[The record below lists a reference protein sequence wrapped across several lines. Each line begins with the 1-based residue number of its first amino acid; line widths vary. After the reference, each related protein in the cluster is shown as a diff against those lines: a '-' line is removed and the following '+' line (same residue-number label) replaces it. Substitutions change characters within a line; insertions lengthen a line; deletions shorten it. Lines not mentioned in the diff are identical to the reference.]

1 MDKIAK
7 EVVNVSIEEELKR
20 SYLDY
25 AMSVIVGRA
34 LPEVRDGLKPV
45 HRRILYAMDELSNHS
60 NKPYKKSARIVG
72 DVIGK
77 YHPHGDTAVYDT
89 VVRMAQPFSLR
100 YMLVDGQGNFG
111 SIDGDSPAA
120 MRYTEVRMTKLA
132 HAMLVDI
139 DKETVSF
146 SPNYDESE
154 MIPDVLP
161 TRVPNLLVNGASG
174 IAVGMATNIPPHN
187 MNEVL
192 DACIALIDNPDL
204 NIKEL
209 MDYIPGP
216 DFPTAGIINGTQGII
231 KGYATGRGRVV
242 MRARATV
249 ESDKKSGRESIIVT
263 ELPYQVN
270 KARLVEKIAQL
281 VKDKKIE
288 GISELRDESDK
299 DGIRV
304 VVDLRRGTNGEVVL
318 NNLYSQTQM
327 ESTFGINMVALVEGQ
342 PRLLNL
348 KQVLEA
354 FISHRREVVTHRTHF
369 ELRKAEKR
377 AHLLEGLGIALVNID
392 PIVVLIKGSKSA
404 AEAKQ
409 KLLAQTWS
417 MGAVKGLLERSG
429 TLENGAHGDI
439 AHDSYQ
445 LSDQQAQA
453 ILDLRLHRLTGLE
466 QDKLFGEYE
475 ELLKRISE
483 LAAILAETERLV
495 AVVREELVE
504 VKAQFG
510 DPRRTEIIKQ
520 EENFLIEDLIEEE
533 DLVITLSHVGYIK
546 TQPLSDYQAQRR
558 GGRGKSATRMKE
570 EDVIDQM
577 LVANTHDTLL
587 CFSTAGKLY
596 WLKGYQLPSASR
608 QSRGLPIVNLLPLQK
623 GERINAILPV
633 KAFDEDRF
641 VFMATASGIVK
652 KTPLTQFSRPRS
664 QGIIALTIDEGDEL
678 VGVEITDGKHD
689 IMLFTTAGKAIRFHG
704 SKVRPM
710 GRTAR
715 GVIGI
720 KMASEQRV
728 VALVRVTDEDTVLM
742 ATENGYGKQTLFSE
756 FATKGRGG
764 QGMIAIDTSERNGC
778 LIAAKRVKSSDEVIL
793 ISDRGTLVRTRI
805 SEISVM
811 GRYAQGV
818 RLIGLAN
825 EEKLVSIEI
834 VDELQQDEMKE
845 EEVN

>member
-1 MDKIAK
+1 MGKIAK
-7 EVVNVSIEEELKR
+7 EIINVSIEEELKR

-45 HRRILYAMDELSNHS
+45 HRRILYAMDELSNHA
-60 NKPYKKSARIVG
+60 NKSYKKSARIVG

-77 YHPHGDTAVYDT
+77 YHPHGDTAVYDA

-132 HAMLVDI
+132 HALLVDI
-139 DKETVSF
+139 DKETISF

-192 DACIALIDNPDL
+192 DACLALIDNPDL
-204 NIKEL
+204 NIHEL
-209 MDYIPGP
+209 MTYIPGP

-249 ESDKKSGRESIIVT
+249 ESEKKSGRESVIVT

-354 FISHRREVVTHRTHF
+354 FIAHRREVVTHRTHF
-369 ELRKAEKR
+369 DLRKAEKR
-377 AHLLEGLGIALVNID
+377 AHLLEGLGIALANID

-404 AEAKQ
+404 AEAKE
-409 KLLAQTWS
+409 KLLAQAWP

-429 TLENGAHGDI
+429 TLENGTHGDI

-445 LSDQQAQA
+445 LSVQQAQA

-475 ELLKRISE
+475 ELLQRIGD
-483 LAAILAETERLV
+483 LAAILAEADRLIT
-495 AVVREELVE
+495 VVREELVE

-533 DLVITLSHVGYIK
+533 DIVITLSHVGYIK

-577 LVANTHDTLL
+577 LVASTHDTLL

-623 GERINAILPV
+623 GERVNAILPV

-710 GRTAR
+710 GRNAR

-720 KMASEQRV
+720 KMAAKQRV

-742 ATENGYGKQTLFSE
+742 ATANGYGKQTRFSE

-825 EEKLVSIEI
+825 EEQLVSIEI
-834 VDELQQDEMKE
+834 VDELQQDEIKE